1 MSELSFPIVL
11 SINLIFK
18 SELIVVDLNI
28 YFKISF
34 FSDYV
39 KLMICLSG
47 SFLGCKYPVSSQEII
62 NWLSYYESENLIK
75 F

>member
-39 KLMICLSG
+39 RLKICLSG
-47 SFLGCKYPVSSQEII
+47 SFLGCKYPVCSQEII
-62 NWLSYYESENLIK
+62 NWLSCYESENLIK